1 MSRIRILGI
10 GSPSGDDQAGWLVI
24 DALSNSGLR
33 TGDDLHIEKLDR
45 PGASLIPLL
54 AQADWVILIDAMVS
68 QPLPNKP
75 GESRV
80 QAGQIRHFDG
90 QSWPD
95 YRHGLSS
102 HGLGVIES
110 LSLARELGEFPA
122 RMDVYGIEAEQVLAG
137 CPAGDTVQAS
147 AQRLAAHIAAELAH
161 NGVCASP
168 G

>member
-33 TGDDLHIEKLDR
+33 AGGDLHFEKLDR

-54 AQADWVILIDAMVS
+54 VQADWVILIDAMVS
-68 QPLPNKP
+68 QPLSDTL
-75 GESRV
+75 GESRG

-110 LSLARELGEFPA
+110 LSLARELGELPA
-122 RMDVYGIEAEQVLAG
+122 RMDVYGIEAEQVQAG
-137 CPAGDTVQAS
+137 RPAGEIVQAS
-147 AQRLAAHIAAELAH
+147 AQRLAARIAGELSRNSVH
-161 NGVCASP
+161 ENQG
-168 G
+168 

>member
-24 DALSNSGLR
+24 DALLSGGLQ
-33 TGDDLHIEKLDR
+33 TGGDLLIEKLDR

-54 AQADWVILIDAMVS
+54 AQADWAILIDAMFS
-68 QPLPNKP
+68 PPLLNKP
-75 GESRV
+75 SENRT
-80 QAGQIRHFDG
+80 QAGQIHHFDG

-122 RMDVYGIEAEQVLAG
+122 RMDIYGIEAEQVQVG
-137 CPAGDTVQAS
+137 RPAGETVQAS
-147 AQRLAAHIAAELAH
+147 VQRLAAHIAVELSRNSVH
-161 NGVCASP
+161 EKQG
-168 G
+168 

>member
-1 MSRIRILGI
+1 MSRVRILGI

-33 TGDDLHIEKLDR
+33 TGGDLYIEKLDR
-45 PGASLIPLL
+45 PGVSLIPLL

-68 QPLPNKP
+68 SALSNKP
-75 GESRV
+75 GGSRA
-80 QAGQIRHFDG
+80 QAGQIRHFDN

-110 LSLARELGEFPA
+110 LSLARELGELPA
-122 RMDVYGIEAEQVLAG
+122 RMDVYGIEAEQVQAG
-137 CPAGDTVQAS
+137 CPAGETVQAS
-147 AQRLAAHIAAELAH
+147 AQRLAARIAGELSR
-161 NGVCASP
+161 NSVYEKP